1 MNNTKPF
8 GGKLIVLTGD
18 FRQTLPIVPRG
29 SRCQAVDAALNHSFL
44 WKHFQIYR
52 LCENMRVHLAQQSME
67 LKDPTRMQKF
77 SDWLITV
84 GDGSVQCC
92 HDDYIE
98 LPNEMCVPP
107 EADGSPN
114 IPALLEWVFPDL
126 NERCKHP
133 VQAAKWLASRAVLAP
148 TNAVVDELNSKMLK
162 KFNGREIICC
172 SADKLTG
179 DFACQNTNIQE
190 EYLNAENPAGMPA
203 HRFIFKR
210 TFLVPSLL
218 IHCFENTINMI
229 ISLRYAVLLK
239 IVSKLMSIFLHV
251 DSSTHAPD
259 SSTKSKQS

>member
-1 MNNTKPF
+1 VEYSYLFCLYRFEYETYDNCCLIIRFHWEALDKFLKDLMNNTKPF

-210 TFLVPSLL
+210 TFSVTIL
-218 IHCFENTINMI
+218 INT
-229 ISLRYAVLLK
+229 L
-239 IVSKLMSIFLHV
+239 F
-251 DSSTHAPD
+251 
-259 SSTKSKQS
+259 